1 MKIAF
6 AVCFMVA
13 SLLSE
18 AQLSGSI
25 ESSAA
30 LYIDDNKIK
39 LEQIEAKNRFR
50 SNSYLRLDYKLNN
63 FTAGVQLES
72 YQPKALL
79 NYSPKFKGT
88 NLGTYYV
95 SFKNDSI
102 GLDVL
107 AGHFYEQFG
116 CGLVLRS
123 WEDRQ
128 LGIANSIAG
137 GRIKYS
143 PLSSVNFTA
152 LYGKQRN
159 GLGFDFS
166 DGTIAGLNSDIELS
180 SLLNVKK
187 VAFGLGVSFVNRKNN
202 DTLVGNAANNYLTST
217 RVNFKWKSFTADFE
231 YAFKSKDALV
241 EFGNVRPELQ
251 FDGDAYLLNLGF
263 TKKGFGV
270 NANFR
275 RLENFGFFSQRN
287 LSGNIY
293 NEGVVNYL
301 PALTK
306 QYDYSLTNIYV
317 YAAQSNISFEP
328 NRNKAGEIGGQVDV
342 FYNFKKETPLGGKY
356 GTNIS
361 VNFSRWYGL
370 GGKYI
375 AAERKYEADKFRTG
389 EQYYRDAS
397 LEVRKKW
404 NVRWSSILT
413 FQNQFYNA
421 RFVEEASGQVNANT
435 LVFDNTLRLKKSRSI
450 KLQLQ
455 HQWADGLF
463 DNWAAT
469 QAEYNFSTKFSVFAI
484 DLYNYGNPILADR
497 LHFYNAGVVYKNN
510 AGRIQASY
518 GRQRGG
524 LICVGGVCRFV
535 PESAGLNMSFSYSFY
550 ASFVFNNFH
559 GRMSIL
565 QQGYR

>member
-1 MKIAF
+1 MKIAL
-6 AVCFMVA
+6 AVCLILA

-25 ESSAA
+25 ESTAA
-30 LYIDDNKIK
+30 WYVDDDKIK

-50 SNSYLRLDYKLNN
+50 SASYLRLDYKLNN

-72 YQPKALL
+72 YQSEALL

-88 NLGTYYV
+88 NLGTYFLNY
-95 SFKNDSI
+95 KNDSI
-102 GLDVL
+102 GLDIL

-116 CGLVLRS
+116 SGLVLRT

-128 LGIANSIAG
+128 IGIANSIAG

-143 PLSSVNFTA
+143 PLASVNFTA

-166 DGTIAGLNSDIELS
+166 DGAILGLNSDLELS
-180 SLLNVKK
+180 SLLKVKK
-187 VAFGLGVSFVNRKNN
+187 VVFALGFSFVNRKNN
-202 DTLVGNAANNYLTST
+202 DTLFGLPANNYLTSA
-217 RVNFKWKSFTADFE
+217 RGSIKWKGFTADFE
-231 YAFKSKDALV
+231 YAFKSKDALI
-241 EFGNVRPELQ
+241 EFGNVRPEFQ

-263 TKKGFGV
+263 SKKGFGV
-270 NANFR
+270 NANLR
-275 RLENFGFFSQRN
+275 RMENFGFFSQRN
-287 LSGNIY
+287 LAGNIY
-293 NEGVVNYL
+293 NEGVLNYL
-301 PALTK
+301 PALTR
-306 QYDYSLTNIYV
+306 QFDYSLTNIYV

-328 NRNKAGEIGGQVDV
+328 NRNKAGEIGGQVDI

-375 AAERKYEADKFRTG
+375 AAERKYKAGKLGTG
-389 EQYYRDAS
+389 EKYYRDAS

-404 NVRWSSILT
+404 NTKWSSILT
-413 FQNQFYNA
+413 YQNQFYNA
-421 RFVEEASGQVNANT
+421 RFVEEALGEVNAHT
-435 LVFDNTLRLKKSRSI
+435 LVIDNTLRFRKSKSI

-463 DNWAAT
+463 KNWAAT
-469 QAEYNFSTKFSVFAI
+469 QLEYNFSTKFSIFGI
-484 DLYNYGNPILADR
+484 DLYNYGNTNIGDR
-497 LHFYNAGVVYKNN
+497 LHFYNAGAVYKNN

-524 LICVGGVCRFV
+524 LICVGGVCRYV
-535 PESAGLNMSFSYSFY
+535 PESAGLNISFNYSF
-550 ASFVFNNFH
+550 
-559 GRMSIL
+559 
-565 QQGYR
+565 